1 MIGTLPGSAMTEP
14 LLNVIFELID
24 FALDF
29 SVAVDETKWRS
40 KPDVVEDP
48 LPPAAQRALAEA
60 EERQRVRE
68 QTGGERIHTS

>member
-24 FALDF
+24 VALDF
-29 SVAVDETKWRS
+29 SVAVDDMKGRS
-40 KPDVVEDP
+40 KPEIVEDP

-60 EERQRVRE
+60 EERERLRE
-68 QTGGERIHTS
+68 QTGGETVRTS